1 MCQFQ
6 LQDNYFLQ
14 QNKHFLATESIL
26 FTKRFNN
33 LETKLIHLEILVA
46 RLSKKVPKRSTI
58 FFYWK

>member
-26 FTKRFNN
+26 FIVCIVDFDF
-33 LETKLIHLEILVA
+33 LHILVQ
-46 RLSKKVPKRSTI
+46 
-58 FFYWK
+58 